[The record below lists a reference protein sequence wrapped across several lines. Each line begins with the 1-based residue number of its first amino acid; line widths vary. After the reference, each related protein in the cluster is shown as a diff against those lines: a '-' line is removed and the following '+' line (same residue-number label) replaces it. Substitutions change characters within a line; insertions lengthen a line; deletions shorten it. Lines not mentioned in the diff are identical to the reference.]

1 MASSNCNRGSSA
13 SSMASPE
20 MECSGACG
28 MEPSHTHVSPDEW
41 MKEPV
46 STWAEG
52 HMQAPLCYVCVPRD
66 IQETIEEEGFQAQR
80 RHNIAV
86 SLTRTAASSAWAVKG
101 GVGEFTIFAVLED
114 PDRYSMIPSLDTV
127 DGHSLVFPLDT
138 AIHIP
143 PENMYRVMG
152 TENAIAPPCREDEAM
167 NIRRTC
173 LKA

>member
-1 MASSNCNRGSSA
+1 
-13 SSMASPE
+13 
-20 MECSGACG
+20 
-28 MEPSHTHVSPDEW
+28 
-41 MKEPV
+41 
-46 STWAEG
+46 
-52 HMQAPLCYVCVPRD
+52 
-66 IQETIEEEGFQAQR
+66 
-80 RHNIAV
+80 